1 MNHFGEVS
9 VAFFSKRVEQLKLKK
24 KFHTQTEI
32 TQQRVIKTDHGFAA
46 RGRHAT

>member
-9 VAFFSKRVEQLKLKK
+9 VAFFPKRVEQLKLKK

-32 TQQRVIKTDHGFAA
+32 TQQRLHDHGFAA

>member
-9 VAFFSKRVEQLKLKK
+9 IAFFSKRVEQLKVKK
-24 KFHTQTEI
+24 KFHTQTKI
-32 TQQRVIKTDHGFAA
+32 TQQRLHDHGFAA

>member
-24 KFHTQTEI
+24 KLHTQTEI
-32 TQQRVIKTDHGFAA
+32 TQQRLHDHGFAA

>member
-9 VAFFSKRVEQLKLKK
+9 IAFFSERVEQLKLKK

-32 TQQRVIKTDHGFAA
+32 TQQRLHDHGFAA